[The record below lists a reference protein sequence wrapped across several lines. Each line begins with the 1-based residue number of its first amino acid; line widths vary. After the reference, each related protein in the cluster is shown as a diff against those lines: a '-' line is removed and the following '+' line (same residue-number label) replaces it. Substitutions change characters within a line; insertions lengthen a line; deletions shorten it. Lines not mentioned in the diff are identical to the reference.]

1 MYTKIDKWIER
12 QINIQLFGQKEEV
25 NLHPL
30 VKAQFWRE
38 KENMTLTPKRETD
51 RQTGR
56 YVYGQIDKYRASW
69 TGRGVN
75 LHTSIEHNFGG
86 KK

>member
-38 KENMTLTPKRETD
+38 KENMTLTPKRKTERDRQTD
-51 RQTGR
+51 RQICIW
-56 YVYGQIDKYRASW
+56 IDR
-69 TGRGVN
+69 
-75 LHTSIEHNFGG
+75 
-86 KK
+86 

>member
-38 KENMTLTPKRETD
+38 KENMTLTPKRETERERQTD
-51 RQTGR
+51 RQICIW
-56 YVYGQIDKYRASW
+56 IDR
-69 TGRGVN
+69 
-75 LHTSIEHNFGG
+75 
-86 KK
+86 